1 MIELDEVLRIAGRL
15 EAMADEGK
23 VRISPMEARA
33 LALDLR
39 TIARDCEPRRTC
51 WDVGDGLTFRC
62 SKCGCEF
69 DMFDRD
75 GEPTTWIGDVPR
87 LPNYCPN
94 CGAKC
99 GAEVI

>member
-39 TIARDCEPRRTC
+39 TVARGCKPRRTC
-51 WDVGDGLTFRC
+51 SMRDVGDKTEQVYRC
-62 SKCGCEF
+62 SECGEEYCMGDFAEF
-69 DMFDRD
+69 PWRF
-75 GEPTTWIGDVPR
+75 
-87 LPNYCPN
+87 CPM
-94 CGAKC
+94 C
-99 GAEVI
+99 GAEAI